1 MIDFTGKMKGGSWF
15 RRAAGTTIG
24 VVGLILWVIGGLI
37 CFVWTLYVLFSLFG
51 WWTIFVGLILAPV
64 TYIASIFIVWFS
76 TGHFPL
82 ILLIPYVI
90 SLIGLALTAAGAKIK
105 GESA

>member
-1 MIDFTGKMKGGSWF
+1 MIDCDRKMKGGAWF
-15 RRAAGTTIG
+15 RRATGTTIG

-64 TYIASIFIVWFS
+64 TYIASIFIIWFS

-82 ILLIPYVI
+82 ILLVPYVI
-90 SLIGLALTAAGAKIK
+90 SITGLVLAGVGGKIK
-105 GESA
+105 GEGV